1 MHQRIDFYHDKVR
14 SPRLREDLDKDQSIS
29 IAQEKAYNTMVDLF
43 QFKQHLRDEMRPFVR
58 KNVAVTVTSNSFT
71 LPADYRHLLD
81 VRAVID
87 GVLRT
92 DIRSMNYS
100 ENGPVEGNAF
110 TEPDPEYPRWQES
123 EAGITILCGAGV
135 VSSVQI
141 DYLRRPA
148 TPYYSQTPILAGPS
162 VLILGQMYY
171 VEQGTVT
178 HNSVVYSAGNDTRPG
193 DTFVA
198 ANTALTGT
206 GTVVRIQNCELGE
219 SCHEELCKIAAAII
233 SGTVEDY
240 SRFQVM
246 AVQAKR

>member
-1 MHQRIDFYHDKVR
+1 MHLRVDFYHDKVR
-14 SPRLREDLDKDQSIS
+14 SPRLRQDLDKDQAIA
-29 IAQEKAYNTMVDLF
+29 IAQEKAFSSMVDLF
-43 QFKQHLRDEMRPFVR
+43 QFKQYLRDEMRPLVR
-58 KNVAVTVTSNSFT
+58 SGVAATVAANTFT

-81 VRAVID
+81 MRAVID
-87 GVLRT
+87 GVLRR

-100 ENGPVEGNAF
+100 ENGPVEDNAF
-110 TEPDPEYPRWQES
+110 TEPEPEYPRWRES
-123 EAGITILCGAGV
+123 SSGITIICGTGV
-135 VSSVQI
+135 VSSVEI
-141 DYLRRPA
+141 DYIRKPLI
-148 TPYYSQTPILAGPS
+148 PYYSQTSILAGPS
-162 VLILGQMYY
+162 VLTLGQTYY
-171 VEQGTVT
+171 VQQGTVT

-206 GTVVRIQNCELGE
+206 GTVVQIQNCELGE

-246 AVQAKR
+246 AIQAKR